1 MSGSD
6 DNVSGPNSVPTSVS
20 GEFSIIENLFAPLAG
35 EGAFALQ
42 DDAALFVP
50 TPGQQLVLTKDAI
63 AEGRHYLEGDSP
75 GDVARKILRVNLS
88 DLASKGASP
97 RGYLL
102 SCAWSETTS
111 YEWMAAFAAGLA
123 ADQKQF
129 GIELL
134 GGDTIKAAG
143 PSVFSLTAIGDVAA
157 GKMVLRSGARPGDDL
172 WVTGTIGDG
181 ALGLLAARG
190 ELDFLSA
197 SEQDYLV
204 QRYRVPEPPVS
215 FGKELSGFASAA
227 LDVSDGFLADAGH
240 LCVASGV
247 GIEIER
253 EAVPVSPAARS
264 CLTANPRAWETILT
278 GGDDYQI
285 LFSAAVT
292 MRERVELLAQ
302 STVASVGRVGCVTED
317 TGRIRVLDAAGEQLN
332 IEQAGF
338 QHF

>member
-6 DNVSGPNSVPTSVS
+6 DNVSDPNSVPTSVP

-42 DDAALFVP
+42 DDAALFTP

-63 AEGRHYLEGDSP
+63 AEGRHYLAGDPP
-75 GDVARKILRVNLS
+75 GDVARKLLRVNLS
-88 DLASKGASP
+88 DLAAKGATP

-129 GIELL
+129 GVELL

-197 SEQDYLV
+197 SDKDYLV

-215 FGKELSGFASAA
+215 FGKELSGLASAA
-227 LDVSDGFLADAGH
+227 LDVSDGLLGDLGH
-240 LCVASGV
+240 LCRSSEV
-247 GIEIER
+247 GAKIRQESI
-253 EAVPVSPAARS
+253 PVSSATNACVVTRPDRWA
-264 CLTANPRAWETILT
+264 PILS

-285 LFSAAVT
+285 LFAAPVAKREAISSTAVSTGTTVT
-292 MRERVELLAQ
+292 RIGEL
-302 STVASVGRVGCVTED
+302 TVDAK
-317 TGRIRVLDAAGEQLN
+317 IAVLDAAGKPVDVSST
-332 IEQAGF
+332 GF
-338 QHF
+338 THF